1 MRQYMFDLA
10 VVPSGHRIA
19 MNNTMN
25 TTAGLFIEES
35 DDDQDDDLK
44 RDDNYNNNRNGNHNA
59 NIDADILHSQSSM
72 GSLDLGVSQSQ
83 PHHNGHG
90 HGHND
95 LDDDDFD
102 DDDDVELSLKE
113 QVIYLTTAWRNEK
126 LSPEILQYEDDM
138 VEAVKEAIDEREA
151 QIEDAEEEIA
161 AKLKNSGGSK
171 IECASQHWYRKE
183 VERIRFILHS
193 YLRVRIWKVQ
203 RYTLYFLSDEE
214 SWNRLSEAEQQL
226 AAAYSS
232 LGERHFKDCFLRD
245 LPKKYQ
251 SIDDREMLVI
261 PDLRKFVV
269 FQANEDRDNV
279 MIEGGKHHVNLQKG
293 NIFVASYTNFKH
305 LVYDGVVDLI

>member
-1 MRQYMFDLA
+1 
-10 VVPSGHRIA
+10 
-19 MNNTMN
+19 MNSTMN

-35 DDDQDDDLK
+35 DDEQDDDLK
-44 RDDNYNNNRNGNHNA
+44 RDDPNHNA
-59 NIDADILHSQSSM
+59 NSNNNSHSHSAANLDADILHSQSSM
-72 GSLDLGVSQSQ
+72 GSLDLGVSPSQ
-83 PHHNGHG
+83 AQPKGH
-90 HGHND
+90 D
-95 LDDDDFD
+95 EDSFD
-102 DDDDVELSLKE
+102 DDDDDDVMLSLQE

-151 QIEDAEEEIA
+151 RIEDAEEAIA
-161 AKLKNSGGSK
+161 STLSRGGGNK
-171 IECASQHWYRKE
+171 IESASQHWFRKE

-193 YLRVRIWKVQ
+193 YLRVRVWKIQ
-203 RYTLYFLSDEE
+203 RFTLYFLSDEE
-214 SWNRLSEAEQQL
+214 SWNRLSAAEQQF

-251 SIDDREMLVI
+251 SIDDREMLVV
-261 PDLRKFVV
+261 PDLRQFVV

-279 MIEGGKHHVNLQKG
+279 MIEGGKHHINLQKG

>member
-1 MRQYMFDLA
+1 
-10 VVPSGHRIA
+10 

-35 DDDQDDDLK
+35 DDDQDDDIK
-44 RDDNYNNNRNGNHNA
+44 QDHSNRNHNA
-59 NIDADILHSQSSM
+59 SHLHSQSSL
-72 GSLDLGVSQSQ
+72 GSLGVSQSQ
-83 PHHNGHG
+83 LSHG
-90 HGHND
+90 PDHD
-95 LDDDDFD
+95 PDDDDFD
-102 DDDDVELSLKE
+102 DDEEDVTLSLKE

-151 QIEDAEEEIA
+151 AIEDAEEEIA
-161 AKLKNSGGSK
+161 ANLNGGNK
-171 IECASQHWYRKE
+171 ILSASQHWYRKE
-183 VERIRFILHS
+183 VERIRYILHS
-193 YLRVRIWKVQ
+193 YLRVRIWKIQ
-203 RYTLYFLSDEE
+203 RFTLYFLSDEE
-214 SWNRLSEAEQQL
+214 SWNRLSAAEQQF
-226 AAAYSS
+226 AAAFSS

-251 SIDDREMLVI
+251 AIDDREMLVV